1 MTADNTNWKEKYLEN
16 LQRMEEQETEWE
28 TRFEMLRRSLTR
40 TSMAAEGQDKRLDEC
55 LHELRALLLKGDY
68 EDALVR
74 LTPRLEKALLDSE
87 GRKQARINQI
97 TQSLRMMAERLKAMP
112 TAGKLRRSIKR
123 FANRLDERVGQW
135 AELQLLIYELESL
148 QRQTLQEL
156 ATPTQQGLW
165 QRLFG
170 SGHAPNGMPLPA
182 PNATQIEHHEEIDSE
197 EDEDEEDDPEEDRDQ
212 GPPDHNLD
220 AERPETPQTPSE
232 PKPRP
237 NPAAQVPAA
246 AESVDLAP
254 IGPRSPAT
262 DELPIV
268 APKPRATPEQSQQLS
283 PAVDLSISAGDSL
296 GNRNLAAASLAEV
309 TATLLEHAEA
319 TENATLHRQE
329 PPPYSTVAER
339 VEIILLSLLE
349 DLYLPE
355 EWQAQVNMLRRRI
368 KNGLNWYELITV
380 LEDLAALLRILPLFD
395 HQFDDYI
402 QELNDRLEGMQKNL
416 ERLQNSREEQ
426 RQNNQRF
433 GLSVR
438 DRVEGLQDSV
448 DKAEDLQTLK
458 QEIGDQLDSL
468 RQEVARYQEQVDN
481 QSNQTGSHL
490 QDMGNG
496 LNSVENVTNGLR
508 NHVEEQQRK
517 AHQDALTG
525 LPNRIAL
532 TERLE
537 KDIQQWKQKGGY
549 LLLAVL
555 DVDHFKSINDTYGHL
570 AGDRVL
576 KILAHRWRDSLREQ
590 DFLARYGGE
599 EFVLLMPDT
608 HPEQGFEVLDQL
620 RKDTEECPFHFKGE
634 RLVITVSAGFATFTR
649 DLSAED
655 VFERADQALYRAK
668 HGGRNRVECGI

>member
-28 TRFEMLRRSLTR
+28 SRFEMLRRSLTR
-40 TSMAAEGQDKRLDEC
+40 TSMAAEGQDQRLDEC
-55 LHELRALLLKGDY
+55 LRELRALLLKGDY

-97 TQSLRMMAERLKAMP
+97 AHSLRMMAERLKAMP
-112 TAGKLRRSIKR
+112 TASKLRRSIKR
-123 FANRLDERVGQW
+123 FAKRLDERVGQW

-156 ATPTQQGLW
+156 ASPTQPGLW

-170 SGHAPNGMPLPA
+170 NGASAPPGAALSIPA
-182 PNATQIEHHEEIDSE
+182 AARNTDAEDAA
-197 EDEDEEDDPEEDRDQ
+197 DEDEEEDEVEDQDEQAPEEAASEEAAPATTPAPLQD
-212 GPPDHNLD
+212 
-220 AERPETPQTPSE
+220 PQT
-232 PKPRP
+232 
-237 NPAAQVPAA
+237 
-246 AESVDLAP
+246 DLAP
-254 IGPRSPAT
+254 ATGTPRAQSIT
-262 DELPIV
+262 GDELPIV
-268 APKPRATPEQSQQLS
+268 APTPRNLPERPQQL
-283 PAVDLSISAGDSL
+283 PASADLSVSGDSL

-309 TATLLEHAEA
+309 TATLLGHAEA
-319 TENATLHRQE
+319 TENANINRVE

-339 VEIILLSLLE
+339 VETILLSLLE

-355 EWQAQVNMLRRRI
+355 EWQTQVNMLRRRI

-402 QELNDRLEGMQKNL
+402 QELNQRLEGMQKNL
-416 ERLQNSREEQ
+416 ERLQQSREEQ
-426 RQNNQRF
+426 RQNNQQF
-433 GLSVR
+433 GHSVR
-438 DRVEGLQDSV
+438 DHVEGLQESV
-448 DKAEDLQTLK
+448 DKAEDLHTLK
-458 QEIGDQLDSL
+458 QNIGEQLSTL
-468 RQEVARYQEQVDN
+468 RQEIERYQEQVNN
-481 QSNQTGSHL
+481 QSEQTGGHL
-490 QDMGNG
+490 QDMGEG
-496 LNSVENVTNGLR
+496 LSTVENVTNGLR

-517 AHQDALTG
+517 AHQDALTT

-532 TERLE
+532 TERLD
-537 KDIQQWKQKGGY
+537 KDIQHWKQNGGY
-549 LLLAVL
+549 LLLAIL

-576 KILAHRWRDSLREQ
+576 KILANRWRDNLREQ

-599 EFVLLMPDT
+599 EFVLIMPST

-620 RKDTEECPFHFKGE
+620 RRDTEECPFHFKGE
-634 RLVITVSAGFATFTR
+634 RLIITVSAGFTTFTR